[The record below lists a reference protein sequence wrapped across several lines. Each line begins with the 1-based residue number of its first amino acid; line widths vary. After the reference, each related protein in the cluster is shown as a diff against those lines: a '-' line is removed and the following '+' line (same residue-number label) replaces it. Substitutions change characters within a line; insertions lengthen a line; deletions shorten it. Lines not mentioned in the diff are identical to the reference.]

1 MRFDSPCNDGS
12 RRNFLKSTAMLTAA
26 AFLPPGIRAAPEP
39 AKQHRLVGIQV
50 GAVSFLDEGAEQ
62 VLDILQERGAVN
74 TLFIAAFS
82 YGRGT
87 QGRQVQREPLP
98 DHGKQ
103 EYDLAFHGGNFATPH
118 AKYYTR
124 TSLKQTKAPDYDD
137 YDVLADVVPRAHQR
151 GMKVYAFY
159 EDRFREGIPGM
170 ADLPEVDWTGQRA
183 SYMLCPLHPDYREFL
198 LGLTRDYCES
208 YDIDGVM
215 WGSER
220 QGPLHNAISAESKPG
235 VLDDRAR
242 VGCFCEF
249 HQQAARDRGMDVAR
263 AKEGFGKLDQFI
275 RAAHDGWRP
284 TDGYFVTFWRLL
296 LEFPELIAWEKL
308 WSDGKHALY
317 GDIYHTA
324 KQSRANVQVGF
335 HLWGLNSVSPFF
347 RAEQNYAEFAK
358 VADFLKIPVYNTVAG
373 PRYAEAVERISST
386 IFRDVPPTEVLGLY
400 NSLLG
405 YGAEASLDR
414 LPLVG
419 LSTKFV
425 DLEIKRALA
434 GVSATGCNIYAGIGI
449 DIPPTGRDVAAPP
462 ADLSRTSPAAVAAST
477 TAALKAGAGGVIFS
491 RKYSEMRLA
500 NLSAGGKAVRDFQQH

>member
-12 RRNFLKSTAMLTAA
+12 RRNFLKSTAMVAAA
-26 AFLPPGIRAAPEP
+26 AFLPLGVRAAPEP
-39 AKQHRLVGIQV
+39 AKRHRLVGMQV
-50 GAVSFLDEGAEQ
+50 GAVSFLDEGTEQ

-74 TLFIAAFS
+74 TLFLATFS

-103 EYDLAFHGGNFATPH
+103 EYDLTFHGGNYATPH

-124 TSLKQTKAPDYDD
+124 TSLKQTKAPDYGD
-137 YDVLADVVPRAHQR
+137 YDMLADVVPRAHRR

-159 EDRFREGIPGM
+159 EDRFREDLPGM
-170 ADLPEVDWTGQRA
+170 SDLREVDWQGRRA

-220 QGPLHNAISAESKPG
+220 QGPLHNAISAESKQG
-235 VLDDRAR
+235 IVDDRAR
-242 VGCFCEF
+242 VGCFCKF
-249 HQQAARDRGMDVAR
+249 HEQAARARGIDVAR

-275 RAAHDGWRP
+275 RAAQEGHRP
-284 TDGYFVTFWRLL
+284 NDGYFVTFWRLL
-296 LEFPELIAWEKL
+296 LDYPELMAWEKL
-308 WSDGKHALY
+308 WTDGKHALY
-317 GDIYHTA
+317 GEIYHAA
-324 KQSRANVQVGF
+324 KQSRREVQVGF

-373 PRYAEAVERISST
+373 PRYAEAIDKISST
-386 IFRDVPPTEVLGLY
+386 IFRDVPKDEVLDLY
-400 NSLLG
+400 HSLLG
-405 YGAEASLDR
+405 YGPEAKLDQ
-414 LPLVG
+414 LPHAG
-419 LSTKFV
+419 LSTDYV
-425 DLEIKRALA
+425 NREVRRALA
-434 GVSATGCNIYAGIGI
+434 GVSATNCKTYAGIGI
-449 DIPPTGRDVAAPP
+449 DIPPTGREVAAPS
-462 ADLSRTSPAAVAAST
+462 ADLSRSTPAKVTASTVAA
-477 TAALKAGAGGVIFS
+477 LNAGAEGIIFS

-500 NLSAGGKAVRDFQQH
+500 NLSAGGKAVRDFLPG